1 MAFQDG
7 VGNGP
12 FSPFRGDGSGRPD
25 IEALLARF
33 AGTSKR
39 TLYAVGGGVLALI
52 LFFTSVYQV
61 QPDEAGV
68 VTRFGRYSR
77 VTDPGLHFV
86 VPFIESVTKVPVER
100 QLKEEFGFRTVS
112 AGVRTVYD
120 ERHFLEESLMLTGDL
135 NVAVVEWIVQFK
147 VQDPRAYL
155 FNVRDIRSTFRDMSE
170 AAMRDV
176 VGDHSVDEVLTVGR
190 ERIAAQAKD
199 LLQEINDRYQTGISI
214 QQLVLQDVNPPDTVK
229 PSFNEVNEAIQ
240 EKERLTNEALAEYNQ
255 AIPRA
260 RGDAQ
265 RLIQEAEGYAAERV
279 NRARGEASR
288 FEAVYAEYRNA
299 PRVTRARMYLE
310 TISEVMPRLGQKVIV
325 DESGANVLPLLNL
338 NGARGGAGG
347 AAPGR
352 PSGSSGGG
360 AAGAGVRNEESGR

>member
-1 MAFQDG
+1 MAFHGGSGGNGSWERPGGLGSEIPGLGDLEALARRFGG
-7 VGNGP
+7 VG
-12 FSPFRGDGSGRPD
+12 R
-25 IEALLARF
+25 ALRWGGAILA
-33 AGTSKR
+33 
-39 TLYAVGGGVLALI
+39 ALI
-52 LFFTSVYQV
+52 LFFSAVYQV

-68 VTRFGRYSR
+68 VTRFGRYAR
-77 VTDPGLHFV
+77 VSDPGLHFV

-100 QLKEEFGFRTVS
+100 QLKEEFGFRTAE
-112 AGVRTVYD
+112 AGVRTVYEPRD
-120 ERHFLEESLMLTGDL
+120 YLGESLMLTGDL

-155 FNVRDIRSTFRDMSE
+155 FNVREIRSTFRDMSE

-190 ERIAAQAKD
+190 ERIASQAKD
-199 LLQEINDRYQTGISI
+199 LLQDMNDHYETGISV
-214 QQLVLQDVNPPDTVK
+214 QQLVLQDVNPPDLVK

-265 RLIQEAEGYAAERV
+265 RVIQEAEGYAAERV

-310 TISEVMPRLGQKVIV
+310 TISEILPKLGQKVIL
-325 DESGANVLPLLNL
+325 DESGTNVLPLLNL
-338 NGARGGAGG
+338 NGGERR
-347 AAPGR
+347 AAPSN
-352 PSGSSGGG
+352 PGGP
-360 AAGAGVRNEESGR
+360 GVDPGEEQR

>member
-1 MAFQDG
+1 MAFYDNPG
-7 VGNGP
+7 GNGAWP
-12 FSPFRGDGSGRPD
+12 GSGGRPPGIAD
-25 IEALLARF
+25 LEEVLRRFGGNAR
-33 AGTSKR
+33 R
-39 TLYAVGGGVLALI
+39 TLLRVAIGVAAVTA
-52 LFFTSVYQV
+52 FFMSVYQV

-68 VTRFGRYSR
+68 VTRFGRYVR
-77 VTDPGLHFV
+77 VADPGLHFI
-86 VPFIESVTKVPVER
+86 VPFLESVTKVPVER
-100 QLKEEFGFRTVS
+100 QLKEEFGFRTVE
-112 AGVRTVYD
+112 AGVRTTYD
-120 ERHFLEESLMLTGDL
+120 QRQFLEESLMLTGDL

-155 FNVRDIRSTFRDMSE
+155 FNVREIRSTFRDMSE

-199 LLQEINDRYQTGISI
+199 LLQDMNDRYETGISV
-214 QQLVLQDVNPPDTVK
+214 QQLVLQDVNPPDAVK

-260 RGDAQ
+260 RGDAE

-279 NRARGEASR
+279 NRARGEAAR

-310 TISEVMPRLGQKVIV
+310 TLSEVMPKLGQKVIV
-325 DESGANVLPLLNL
+325 DESGANILPLLNL
-338 NGARGGAGG
+338 NGERRPPPNPGGPG
-347 AAPGR
+347 ANR
-352 PSGSSGGG
+352 EPS
-360 AAGAGVRNEESGR
+360 REESK

>member
-1 MAFQDG
+1 MALYDSPG
-7 VGNGP
+7 GNGP
-12 FSPFRGDGSGRPD
+12 WTGLGGEGPAMPD
-25 IEALLARF
+25 LEGLLRRFGGNARRTALRI
-33 AGTSKR
+33 
-39 TLYAVGGGVLALI
+39 AVGVAAVA
-52 LFFTSVYQV
+52 LFFMSVYQV

-77 VTDPGLHFV
+77 VTDPGLHFI
-86 VPFIESVTKVPVER
+86 VPFLETVTKVPVER
-100 QLKEEFGFRTVS
+100 QLKEEFGFRTVE
-112 AGVRTVYD
+112 AGVRTMYD
-120 ERHFLEESLMLTGDL
+120 ERQFLEESLMLTGDL
-135 NVAVVEWIVQFK
+135 NVAVVEWIVQYK

-190 ERIAAQAKD
+190 EQIAARAKD
-199 LLQEINDRYQTGISI
+199 LLQEMNDRYETGISV
-214 QQLVLQDVNPPDTVK
+214 QQLVLQDVNPPDSVK

-260 RGDAQ
+260 RGDAE
-265 RLIQEAEGYAAERV
+265 RLIQESEGYAAERV
-279 NRARGEASR
+279 NRARGEAAR

-310 TISEVMPRLGQKVIV
+310 TLSEVMPKLGQKVIL
-325 DESGANVLPLLNL
+325 DESGANILPLLNL
-338 NGARGGAGG
+338 NGERRQPPN
-347 AAPGR
+347 PGEPGSGQQPER
-352 PSGSSGGG
+352 PES
-360 AAGAGVRNEESGR
+360 EEEKSK

>member
-1 MAFQDG
+1 MAYQANGGDRGGFSNFPGTDG
-7 VGNGP
+7 LPVEE
-12 FSPFRGDGSGRPD
+12 
-25 IEALLARF
+25 ILARLRQLSPRRIGMGV
-33 AGTSKR
+33 AG
-39 TLYAVGGGVLALI
+39 LLGLV
-52 LFFTSVYQV
+52 LFFLAVYQV
-61 QPDEAGV
+61 DPDEAGV
-68 VTRFGRYSR
+68 VTRFGRYAR
-77 VTDPGLHFV
+77 VTDPGLHFI
-86 VPFIESVTKVPVER
+86 VPLIEDVTKVPVER
-100 QLKEEFGFRTVS
+100 QLKEEFGFRTME
-112 AGVRTVYD
+112 AGVRTTYD
-120 ERHFLEESLMLTGDL
+120 ERQFLEESLMLTGDL

-199 LLQEINDRYQTGISI
+199 LLQEINDRYETGISI

-229 PSFNEVNEAIQ
+229 PSFNDVNEAIQ

-265 RLIQEAEGYAAERV
+265 RVLEEAEGYAAERV
-279 NRARGEASR
+279 NRARGEAAR
-288 FEAVYAEYRNA
+288 FAAVYEEYRDA

-310 TISEVMPRLGQKVIV
+310 TISEVLPRMGQKVIL
-325 DESGANVLPLLNL
+325 DEEAGNLLPLLNL
-338 NGARGGAGG
+338 GTGGTSRSSNEPGG
-347 AAPGR
+347 ER
-352 PSGSSGGG
+352 
-360 AAGAGVRNEESGR
+360 

>member
-1 MAFQDG
+1 MALYG
-7 VGNGP
+7 NSGGNGP
-12 FSPFRGDGSGRPD
+12 WDRSGGSRPEVPGLQD
-25 IEALLARF
+25 LEALISRFGGMRRAIGWGAGGLA
-33 AGTSKR
+33 
-39 TLYAVGGGVLALI
+39 ALI
-52 LFFTSVYQV
+52 LFFASVYQI

-68 VTRFGRYSR
+68 VTRFGRYVR
-77 VTDPGLHFV
+77 VSDPGLHFI
-86 VPFIESVTKVPVER
+86 VPFVENVTKVPVER
-100 QLKEEFGFRTVS
+100 QLKEEFGFRTAE

-120 ERHFLEESLMLTGDL
+120 QRNFLEESLMLTGDL

-155 FNVRDIRSTFRDMSE
+155 FNVRDIQSTFRDMSE

-199 LLQEINDRYQTGISI
+199 LLQDMNDRYETGISV
-214 QQLVLQDVNPPDTVK
+214 QQLVLQDVNPPDLVK

-265 RLIQEAEGYAAERV
+265 RVIQEAEGYAAERV
-279 NRARGEASR
+279 NRAQGEATR
-288 FEAVYAEYRNA
+288 FEAIYAEYRNA
-299 PRVTRARMYLE
+299 PRVTRSRMYLE
-310 TISEVMPRLGQKVIV
+310 TLSEVMPKLGQKVIL

-338 NGARGGAGG
+338 TNGQSPA
-347 AAPGR
+347 R
-352 PSGSSGGG
+352 PSGSSGGPG
-360 AAGAGVRNEESGR
+360 NDPGEDRR

>member
-7 VGNGP
+7 SPGNGP
-12 FSPFRGDGSGRPD
+12 FAPFGGGNSGRPD
-25 IEALLARF
+25 LEALLTRF
-33 AGTSKR
+33 AGVSKQ
-39 TLYAVGGGVLALI
+39 TVLGVGGLVVALI
-52 LFFTSVYQV
+52 LFFTAVFQV
-61 QPDEAGV
+61 EPDEAGV

-86 VPFIESVTKVPVER
+86 IPFIESVTKVPVER
-100 QLKEEFGFRTVS
+100 QLKEEFGFRTVTP
-112 AGVRTVYD
+112 GVRTVYD
-120 ERHFLEESLMLTGDL
+120 DRDFLGESLMLTGDL
-135 NVAVVEWIVQFK
+135 NVAVVEWIVQYK

-214 QQLVLQDVNPPDTVK
+214 QQLVLQDVNPPDSVK

-288 FEAVYAEYRNA
+288 FEAVYTEYRNA

-338 NGARGGAGG
+338 NGARG
-347 AAPGR
+347 APGAR
-352 PSGSSGGG
+352 PSGSPSGGG
-360 AAGAGVRNEESGR
+360 APNPGAGNRERDR

>member
-1 MAFQDG
+1 MAFYDSSGDNGPWSG
-7 VGNGP
+7 VGGQRSGLP
-12 FSPFRGDGSGRPD
+12 DLEGFLRQFRGPSRRAALWAAAG
-25 IEALLARF
+25 LLA
-33 AGTSKR
+33 
-39 TLYAVGGGVLALI
+39 LV
-52 LFFTSVYQV
+52 LFFISVYQV

-68 VTRFGRYSR
+68 VTRFGRYAR

-86 VPFIESVTKVPVER
+86 VPFVESVTKVPVER
-100 QLKEEFGFRTVS
+100 QLKEEFGFRTVE

-120 ERHFLEESLMLTGDL
+120 ERRFLEESLMLTGDL

-199 LLQEINDRYQTGISI
+199 LLQEINDRYETGISV
-214 QQLVLQDVNPPDTVK
+214 QQLVLQDVNPPDSVK

-279 NRARGEASR
+279 NRARGEAAR
-288 FEAVYAEYRNA
+288 FEAIHTEYRNA

-310 TISEVMPRLGQKVIV
+310 TLSEVMPKLGQKVIL
-325 DESGANVLPLLNL
+325 DEGGANILPLLNL
-338 NGARGGAGG
+338 NGERRAPPTTQ
-347 AAPGR
+347 PGR
-352 PSGSSGGG
+352 SQGPGQ
-360 AAGAGVRNEESGR
+360 EEGR

>member
-1 MAFQDG
+1 MAYQANGGDRGGFSSFPGADG
-7 VGNGP
+7 LPVEE
-12 FSPFRGDGSGRPD
+12 
-25 IEALLARF
+25 ILARLRQLSPRRIGMGV
-33 AGTSKR
+33 AG
-39 TLYAVGGGVLALI
+39 LLGLV
-52 LFFTSVYQV
+52 LFFLAVYQV
-61 QPDEAGV
+61 DPDEAGV
-68 VTRFGRYSR
+68 VTRFGRYAR
-77 VTDPGLHFV
+77 VTDPGLHFI
-86 VPFIESVTKVPVER
+86 VPLIEDVTKVPVER
-100 QLKEEFGFRTVS
+100 QLKEEFGFRTVE
-112 AGVRTVYD
+112 AGVRTTYD
-120 ERHFLEESLMLTGDL
+120 ERQFLEESLMLTGDL

-199 LLQEINDRYQTGISI
+199 LLQEINDRYETGISI

-229 PSFNEVNEAIQ
+229 PSFNDVNEAIQ

-265 RLIQEAEGYAAERV
+265 RVLEEAEGYAAERV
-279 NRARGEASR
+279 NRARGEAAR
-288 FEAVYAEYRNA
+288 FAAVYEEYRDA

-310 TISEVMPRLGQKVIV
+310 TISEVLPRMGQKVIL
-325 DESGANVLPLLNL
+325 DEEAGNLLPLLNL
-338 NGARGGAGG
+338 GTGGTPRSPNDPGG
-347 AAPGR
+347 ER
-352 PSGSSGGG
+352 
-360 AAGAGVRNEESGR
+360 

>member
-1 MAFQDG
+1 MRHSENGGGFSAFPGGRDG
-7 VGNGP
+7 IPPPV
-12 FSPFRGDGSGRPD
+12 
-25 IEALLARF
+25 EELLARF
-33 AGTSKR
+33 RELPRRQLGWILAG
-39 TLYAVGGGVLALI
+39 LLAAV
-52 LFFTSVYQV
+52 LFFLSVYQV
-61 QPDEAGV
+61 DPDEAGV
-68 VTRFGRYSR
+68 VTRFGRYAR
-77 VTDPGLHFV
+77 VTDPGLHFI
-86 VPFIESVTKVPVER
+86 VPLIEDVTKVPVER
-100 QLKEEFGFRTVS
+100 QLKEEFGFRTLE
-112 AGVRTVYD
+112 AGVRTTYD
-120 ERHFLEESLMLTGDL
+120 ERQFLDESAMLTGDL

-199 LLQEINDRYQTGISI
+199 LLQDINDRYETGISV

-229 PSFNEVNEAIQ
+229 PSFNDVNEAIQ

-265 RLIQEAEGYAAERV
+265 RVIEEAEGYAAERV
-279 NRARGEASR
+279 NRARGEAAR
-288 FEAVYAEYRNA
+288 FAAVYEEYRNA

-310 TISEVMPRLGQKVIV
+310 TISEVLPRLGQKVIL
-325 DESGANVLPLLNL
+325 DEEAGNLLPLLNL
-338 NGARGGAGG
+338 GG
-347 AAPGR
+347 
-352 PSGSSGGG
+352 S
-360 AAGAGVRNEESGR
+360 GVRPLPTPNEPREERR